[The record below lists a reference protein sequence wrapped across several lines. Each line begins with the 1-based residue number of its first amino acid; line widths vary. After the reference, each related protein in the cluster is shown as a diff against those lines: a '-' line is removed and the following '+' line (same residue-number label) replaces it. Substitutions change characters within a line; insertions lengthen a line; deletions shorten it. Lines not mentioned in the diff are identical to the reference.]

1 MGVCKFSQKSN
12 SQADSIKRGKMLQIL
27 KSEAK
32 YLKPAIL

>member
-12 SQADSIKRGKMLQIL
+12 SQADSIKRGKMLQVL

-32 YLKPAIL
+32 YLKPPIL